1 MDREIKR
8 NTLHTFLN
16 REEKEIMRKMSA
28 YRGKTHNNKVPRE
41 KETIKE
47 NERENNSRDKDRI
60 NER

>member
-1 MDREIKR
+1 MTEMDREIKR

-41 KETIKE
+41 KERIKK
-47 NERENNSRDKDRI
+47 ERKRE
-60 NER
+60 